1 MMRFKLVL
9 EVIESENLCENAR
22 VVGDYLLDGL
32 KNLETKYPEKLSNAR
47 GRGLMCAIDLPN
59 GAERDAVRDQLY
71 RENLIILGCGDQS
84 LRFRPHLNVTE
95 TEIQMALDKIESVIT
110 SI

>member
-1 MMRFKLVL
+1 
-9 EVIESENLCENAR
+9 
-22 VVGDYLLDGL
+22 
-32 KNLETKYPEKLSNAR
+32 
-47 GRGLMCAIDLPN
+47 MCAIDLPN